1 MLPMFACTAL
11 EKALNQCLRLDPES
25 LANVTAL
32 EGKVIALYI
41 EGVDAEI
48 YLVPTSEG
56 VRVQSIFEGDVDVRI
71 RGGVFSLARMGLSD
85 NPASVFGDG
94 VEMEGDTHLGRKVQ
108 KILDGLDID
117 WEEQLSRLT
126 GDVIAHQV
134 GNAVR
139 GFADWGR
146 KAFGTAER
154 DVAEYFQEESRD
166 LVVREEL
173 AEFLDQ
179 VDEVRSGV
187 DRMAQRV
194 ALLKSAVEGKSDQ

>member
-146 KAFGTAER
+146 KAFGAAER